1 MLFKR
6 LLAVALLTSA
16 VQAAPVLYNI
26 TGRVT
31 LLPGITGETTTI
43 QVGTGDNPGGI
54 FYHSLTYGPG
64 GLNNF
69 TDPTISLV
77 NNQDGTY
84 DFAFSDSLDD
94 DNFPLGSRLSLT
106 QTNGTVWGGMTPQTR
121 PGSSAQSE
129 ANTCFDPPG
138 GFSFTGG
145 GFALN
150 GSTPTF
156 DLTAIGRAVVPELSP
171 TSAALPLCLA
181 AGFLA
186 LAGSQR
192 RRTSPRTEDGPP

>member
-6 LLAVALLTSA
+6 FLAVALLTSA
-16 VQAAPVLYNI
+16 VQAAPVLYNV

-54 FYHSLTYGPG
+54 FYHSLTYAAG

-77 NNQDGTY
+77 DNQDGTY

-94 DNFPLGSRLSLT
+94 DNFPFGSRFSLT
-106 QTNGTVWGGMTPQTR
+106 QTNGTVWGGSTPQTR
-121 PGSSAQSE
+121 PANSSSPEVNSCFAAPGS
-129 ANTCFDPPG
+129 
-138 GFSFTGG
+138 FSFTGG
-145 GFALN
+145 GFRTDQ
-150 GSTPTF
+150 STATF
-156 DLTAIGRAVVPELSP
+156 DLTAIGLAVVPELSP
-171 TSAALPLCLA
+171 ASAALPLCLA

-186 LAGSQR
+186 LAGSGR
-192 RRTSPRTEDGPP
+192 RRQGT